1 MVSVRVIILC
11 VWELMLKAERYHGFF
26 RRLVPRQNIVFE
38 VRGKDREGG
47 HDDES
52 VAEGP
57 AVAAEEK
64 PVVDL
69 GRANNCGEFGWE
81 KSSSW

>member
-1 MVSVRVIILC
+1 
-11 VWELMLKAERYHGFF
+11 MLKAKRSHEFL

-38 VRGKDREGG
+38 VRGKDRERG

-57 AVAAEEK
+57 AVAVEEK

-69 GRANNCGEFGWE
+69 GRANDCGEIGWA